1 MITMFVLLTLENLP
15 RYIQEG
21 QQLSDWTILFFV
33 SYVLLASFLIL
44 NVFIGI
50 VINSL
55 EEARAIE
62 QRRAERELLDE
73 DAAND
78 EEAHEIL
85 LEQHLRAVQV
95 AVRELER
102 ELRATRSR

>member
-1 MITMFVLLTLENLP
+1 M
-15 RYIQEG
+15 
-21 QQLSDWTILFFV
+21 
-33 SYVLLASFLIL
+33 LLASFLIL

-55 EEARAIE
+55 EEARGIE

-73 DAAND
+73 ETAND
-78 EEAHEIL
+78 EEAHAIL
-85 LEQHLRAVQV
+85 LEQHLRAVQA

-102 ELRATRSR
+102 ELRASRSR